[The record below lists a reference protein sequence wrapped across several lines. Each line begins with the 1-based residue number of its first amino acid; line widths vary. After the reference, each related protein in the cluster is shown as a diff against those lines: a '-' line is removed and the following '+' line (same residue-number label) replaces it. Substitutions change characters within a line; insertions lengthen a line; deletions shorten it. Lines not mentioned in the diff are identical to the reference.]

1 MADKTY
7 RMTVTLSNGDS
18 LNAGTFVA
26 PQGPQGSRG
35 AQGPKGDKGDT
46 GAQGPQGPAGQQG
59 ASGAINDWTEGISDT
74 TILTDGTYLIR
85 NKDTGQDDAYLL
97 TLINGEVSQ
106 GAVFCGFAAPSNG
119 QVIIF
124 QVGVAGGKLKDIYRT
139 TISTT
144 EISVGTF
151 FPSGEYKFDYI
162 KLK

>member
-7 RMTVTLSNGDS
+7 RMTVTLSDGRS
-18 LNAGTFVA
+18 VNAGTFTT
-26 PQGPQGSRG
+26 PQGPQGTRG
-35 AQGPKGDKGDT
+35 PQGPT
-46 GAQGPQGPAGQQG
+46 GPEGPQGPAGQQG
-59 ASGAINDWTEGISDT
+59 ASGAINDWTEGRSDT

-85 NKDTGQDDAYLL
+85 NKDTGQDDPYLL

-119 QVIIF
+119 QVTMF
-124 QVGVAGGKLKDIYRT
+124 QVGVAGGKLKDIYRI

-144 EISVGTF
+144 EIFFDTF

>member
-7 RMTVTLSNGDS
+7 KMVVTLSNGSTVD
-18 LNAGTFVA
+18 AGTFVA
-26 PQGPQGSRG
+26 PQGPQGARG
-35 AQGPKGDKGDT
+35 AQGPAGPE
-46 GAQGPQGPAGQQG
+46 GPQGPAGQQG
-59 ASGAINDWTEGISDT
+59 ASGAINDWTEGRSDV

-85 NKDTGQDDAYLL
+85 NKDTGQDDPYLL

-119 QVIIF
+119 QVIVF
-124 QVGVAGGKLKDIYRT
+124 QVGIAGGKLKDIYRT

-144 EISVGTF
+144 EISFGTF